1 MSTEPELQEGPAD
14 LPPTASPSGITGS
27 ELLPSVEGEFEAASH
42 ASPVARSQWTLFRR
56 RFLRH
61 KVALASIFVLAVIAI
76 LCFGASF
83 FAPFKSTDQDLLLG
97 PVAPNGTHWFGTDE
111 LGRDQLSRLLYAGQ
125 ISLKI
130 GFTVAILSTIVG
142 TTVGAVAG
150 YFGKATDQAL
160 MRLTDLFLIVPDI
173 AILAIFL
180 ELWGHGDLVIVLVLA
195 GLFWMYIARVVRGEV
210 LSLKEK
216 EFIEAAR
223 ASGASSRR
231 IITRHIVPNIVGPI
245 MVNVTLYVALAIIA
259 ESTLSFLGFGVQ
271 PPQTSWGS
279 MLADAQGYVGSDKS
293 YLIWAPALMILLVV
307 LCVNFIG
314 DGLRDAFDPQSEKN
328 A

>member
-1 MSTEPELQEGPAD
+1 VSTEPELQEGPAD
-14 LPPTASPSGITGS
+14 LPARADPSGIAGS
-27 ELLPSVEGEFEAASH
+27 ELLPSVEGEFESATHAAPD
-42 ASPVARSQWTLFRR
+42 AKSQWALFRR

-61 KVALASIFVLAVIAI
+61 KVALASILVLIVIAI

-83 FAPFKSTDQDLLLG
+83 FAPYKATDQDLLLG
-97 PVAPNGTHWFGTDE
+97 PVSPNGEHWFGTDE
-111 LGRDQLSRLLYAGQ
+111 VGADLLSRVLYAGQ

-130 GFTVAILSTIVG
+130 GFAVAIISTFIG
-142 TTVGAVAG
+142 TAVGAIAG
-150 YFGKATDQAL
+150 YFGRGADQAL

-173 AILAIFL
+173 AILAIVL
-180 ELWGHGDLVIVLVLA
+180 ERFGHGDTVIVLVLA

-216 EFIEAAR
+216 EFVEAAR
-223 ASGASSRR
+223 ASGASSTR
-231 IITRHIVPNIVGPI
+231 IIVRHIVPNIVGPI
-245 MVNVTLYVALAIIA
+245 VVNVTLYVALAIIA

-271 PPQTSWGS
+271 PPQASWGS
-279 MLADAQGYVGSDKS
+279 MLNEYQGYIGGDKA
-293 YLIWAPALMILLVV
+293 YLIYAPALMILIVV

-314 DGLRDAFDPQSEKN
+314 DGLRDAFDPQSEKH